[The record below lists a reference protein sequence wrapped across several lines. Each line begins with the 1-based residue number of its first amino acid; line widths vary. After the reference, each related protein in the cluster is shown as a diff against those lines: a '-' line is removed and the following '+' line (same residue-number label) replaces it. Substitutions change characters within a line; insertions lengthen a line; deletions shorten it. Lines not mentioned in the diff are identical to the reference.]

1 MKIETLK
8 TALRCRSRELQ
19 PYERPD
25 CEKCMYG
32 QLVHPFLWGCDLR
45 RLADDALQAVELLEE
60 DRETLSA
67 VILEENC
74 GGACDIGTEGG
85 GDGDKG

>member
-8 TALRCRSRELQ
+8 TALRCWAKGLE

-25 CEKCMYG
+25 CEKCEYG
-32 QLVHPFLWGCDLR
+32 MKWGNRWGCDLR
-45 RLADDALQAVELLEE
+45 RLAVDALEAVELLEE
-60 DRETLSA
+60 DREALSA

-85 GDGDKG
+85 GDGDAV